1 MSTPDQD
8 DRDTGDGSD
17 SPRRALLIA
26 LAAMAGVAV
35 LVGLAVGAAAIT
47 VLNGA
52 GVGEGTGSA
61 RSGSDETLFIP
72 RYQPTRTVETDDL
85 GLPSPSV
92 SESESES
99 PSEEPSPRTDRI
111 KLFGAP
117 QSVGPG
123 ERINF
128 NGVYVDGEG
137 VPLQIQRKEGAE
149 WIDFPVEAT
158 VRGGVFSTWI
168 QTTRTGEQAF
178 RVLDETTDRV
188 SNVVVITVG

>member
-1 MSTPDQD
+1 MSTPDD
-8 DRDTGDGSD
+8 DGDGGD
-17 SPRRALLIA
+17 SPRRALLVA
-26 LAAMAGVAV
+26 LAAMAGVAL

-52 GVGEGTGSA
+52 GVGDTGQA
-61 RSGSDETLFIP
+61 SGGSEESLYIP
-72 RYQPTRTVETDDL
+72 RYHPTQTAKTDDL
-85 GLPSPSV
+85 NLPSPTAE
-92 SESESES
+92 ESQSES

-117 QSVGPG
+117 QSVSPG

-137 VPLQIQRKEGAE
+137 VALQIQRKEGGV
-149 WIDFPVEAT
+149 WVDFPVEAT

-168 QTTRTGEQAF
+168 QTSHTGESPF
-178 RVLDETTDRV
+178 RVLDETTNRV